1 MHKNEFNDW
10 GLGGQTEH
18 DGCAGHEKLSLERCW
33 ASSRDSCYG
42 CNAQQ
47 KWASYWKSP
56 SIFMHFHIFHE
67 KYTGILKGRTYHMLN
82 IVWHWL
88 QRSKAL
94 ENVSTSLLLTFCSCL
109 SFTKKRYDKTLG
121 DLVFDAFKYS
131 NHDLLV
137 KVQDPNSGF
146 MRALLV
152 PTRLATRPLRW
163 PIGRWT
169 QKTIQDSLTCFWF
182 GLLGVHVILI
192 TGDVART
199 CKDNLN
205 LLIQESHAMPHSI
218 SQHMKTFSIC
228 TRWFLANQQLIKEAR
243 NVVGFCTRR
252 IPTIGG
258 CMVVAKVHHHLDHKL
273 AGIV

>member
-1 MHKNEFNDW
+1 MAAMLSKNELVTLEEPACIFIFFMRNTLESW
-10 GLGGQTEH
+10 KAEH
-18 DGCAGHEKLSLERCW
+18 IICW
-33 ASSRDSCYG
+33 TLFDIDCKD
-42 CNAQQ
+42 Q
-47 KWASYWKSP
+47 KPWKMS
-56 SIFMHFHIFHE
+56 FF
-67 KYTGILKGRTYHMLN
+67 
-82 IVWHWL
+82 
-88 QRSKAL
+88 
-94 ENVSTSLLLTFCSCL
+94 STSLLLTFCSCL
-109 SFTKKRYDKTLG
+109 SFTKKSYDKTLG

-169 QKTIQDSLTCFWF
+169 QKTIQDYLTCFWF

-228 TRWFLANQQLIKEAR
+228 TRWFLANQQLVKEAR
-243 NVVGFCTRR
+243 NVVGVLHSKNSHHRWLQKF
-252 IPTIGG
+252 TIT
-258 CMVVAKVHHHLDHKL
+258 
-273 AGIV
+273 